1 MFGNL
6 TLPASLMEQTQ
17 AKSTLALHKEGNKS
31 RNSDLNM
38 AIHKATVLKVEMKG
52 FIREVTSRK
61 FLSIGYYS
69 KCLYH
74 HDL

>member
-1 MFGNL
+1 
-6 TLPASLMEQTQ
+6 MEQTQ

-38 AIHKATVLKVEMKG
+38 TIHKASLGGNEG
-52 FIREVTSRK
+52 FYQLREVTSRK
-61 FLSIGYYS
+61 LISIGYYS

-74 HDL
+74 HDLHV